1 MKKVSRE
8 VLMMEELKQT
18 VYMIAAVLI
27 FGVVFI
33 FAAWYFISLFRYKST
48 DYFKVTHKSFFK
60 MRFDKGNYGEYLCYR
75 YLRYFEKRGAKFLY
89 NCYLPREKGKTT
101 EIDVLMIYKSGIYV
115 LESKNYSGWIF
126 GSEASKN
133 WTQTLPGKTKAHKE
147 QFYNPIMQNR
157 THIRW
162 LKNIIGNNVSVYSII
177 VFSERCTLKK
187 IDIIDKSIKV
197 IKRNALLHTIKK
209 IDKSQKSKLS
219 KEEILKLYDKIYPYS
234 QVDDKV
240 KEKHIRDIKK
250 DYQK

>member
-1 MKKVSRE
+1 
-8 VLMMEELKQT
+8 MEELKQT

-33 FAAWYFISLFRYKST
+33 FAAWYFISMFRYRKT
-48 DYFKVTHKSFFK
+48 DYFKVTHKSFTK

-75 YLRYFEKRGAKFLY
+75 YLRYFERRGAKFLY

-115 LESKNYSGWIF
+115 LESKNYSGWIY
-126 GSEASKN
+126 GAESSKN
-133 WTQTLPGKTKAHKE
+133 WTQTLPGKTKAYKE
-147 QFYNPIMQNR
+147 QFYNPIMQNN
-157 THIRW
+157 THIKW
-162 LKNIIGNNVSVYSII
+162 LKNIVGSDICVHSII

-187 IDIIDKSIKV
+187 IDIVDRNIKV
-197 IKRNALLHTIKK
+197 IKRNDLLRTVKK
-209 IDKSQKSKLS
+209 IDKKQNVDIKKDD
-219 KEEILKLYDKIYPYS
+219 ILRLYNKIYPYS

-250 DYQK
+250 DYRK

>member
-1 MKKVSRE
+1 
-8 VLMMEELKQT
+8 MEQLKQT
-18 VYMIAAVLI
+18 IYIIAAVLI

-33 FAAWYFISLFRYKST
+33 FAAWYFISMFRYRKT
-48 DYFKVTHKSFFK
+48 DYFKVTHKPFTK

-75 YLRYFEKRGAKFLY
+75 YLRYFERRGAKFLY

-115 LESKNYSGWIF
+115 LESKNYSGWIY
-126 GSEASKN
+126 GAESSKN

-147 QFYNPIMQNR
+147 QFYNPIMQNS
-157 THIRW
+157 THIKW
-162 LKNIIGNNVSVYSII
+162 LKNIVGSDICVHSII

-187 IDIIDKSIKV
+187 IDIVDRNIKV
-197 IKRNALLHTIKK
+197 IKRNDLLRTVKK
-209 IDKSQKSKLS
+209 IDKKQNV
-219 KEEILKLYDKIYPYS
+219 EIKKDDILRLYDKIYPYS

-250 DYQK
+250 DYRK